1 MTAQAAEMVTPILE
15 EYPELSPQVRPFLQS
30 PENTAIVLSQ
40 YSPNWFVPFNN
51 ILQLDDADIDA
62 LSDLEVTDLEGDPA
76 FLFSYESLRM
86 LSTHY
91 SNDVGVTNALVS
103 KLDAAEDAELR
114 GNLKAR
120 AGQLG
125 AFRNQ
130 VRRNPTRPYLPMRP
144 ARF

>member
-1 MTAQAAEMVTPILE
+1 M
-15 EYPELSPQVRPFLQS
+15 
-30 PENTAIVLSQ
+30 
-40 YSPNWFVPFNN
+40 
-51 ILQLDDADIDA
+51 DDAEIDA

-86 LSTHY
+86 LSTLY
-91 SNDVGVTNALVS
+91 SNDSGVTNALVF

-130 VRRNPTRPYLPMRP
+130 VRAESGKALTSDA
-144 ARF
+144 ARTILAISNTL